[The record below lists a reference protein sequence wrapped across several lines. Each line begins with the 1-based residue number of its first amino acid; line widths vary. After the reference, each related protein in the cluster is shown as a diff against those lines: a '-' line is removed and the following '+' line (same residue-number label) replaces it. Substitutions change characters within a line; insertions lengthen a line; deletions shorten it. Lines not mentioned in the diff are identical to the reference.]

1 MIGPRGDHQRTTAGQ
16 IVYTPAMSLDS
27 EMKARTINGVNPATG
42 ASLLPVTCTTPG
54 ELKATVA
61 RARTASGEW
70 AATSFEDRAA
80 ALRSFCKSL
89 SSAEVIEELASTM
102 TSEMGKPL
110 EQARGELRS
119 VGPRMEGLIDRA
131 RQACVDEETNEGQ
144 ISVTVQW
151 RPMGVAAVIAPW
163 NYPVSTPNNLIVSA
177 LLTGNSVVFKPS
189 EVTPRTGALYYELLR
204 AALPAGVCGLV
215 QGEGDIGAALVASD
229 VDIVAFTGSVST
241 GQRIMKAAADRMC
254 RLVLEL
260 GGKDPMIVMRG
271 ADLHAAAAHAVRES
285 VRNSG
290 QVCVAV
296 ERVFV
301 DEAIHDKFM
310 DLVRD
315 EVAKVT
321 VGDPRTEGITMGPM
335 SSAQQRNLVLEH
347 LDDARARGGIF
358 VHEHKTWEPG
368 HFLSPA
374 VVTGVTEEMRLA
386 REETFGPVVAVS
398 TFHDVEDALG
408 RANAS
413 PFGLGASVWGGE
425 NDDPEGVADRVNAGM
440 VGINRGLSAAAGAPW
455 VGWKQSG
462 LGYTRSVA
470 GMRTFLQPRT
480 KTRKIGA

>member
-1 MIGPRGDHQRTTAGQ
+1 
-16 IVYTPAMSLDS
+16 MSPDR
-27 EMKARTINGVNPATG
+27 EMNARTIHSVDPATG
-42 ASLLPVTCTTPG
+42 AALPPVPCTSLN
-54 ELKATVA
+54 ELEASVA
-61 RARTASGEW
+61 RARAAAGAW
-70 AATSFEDRAA
+70 ATTDFEARAD
-80 ALRSFCKSL
+80 ALRSFGESL
-89 SSAEVIEELASTM
+89 AAPDVLEEIASTM
-102 TSEMGKPL
+102 TAEMGKPL

-119 VGPRMEGLIDRA
+119 VAPRMEGLIDRA
-131 RQACVDEETNEGQ
+131 RQACVDEVSTEGGLE
-144 ISVTVQW
+144 VTVQW

-177 LLTGNSVVFKPS
+177 LLTGNSIVFKPS
-189 EVTPRTGALYYELLR
+189 EVTPRTGARYHDLLR
-204 AALPAGVCGLV
+204 AQLPAGVCELV
-215 QGEGDIGAALVASD
+215 QGEGDIGAALVASE
-229 VDIVAFTGSVST
+229 VDIIAFTGSVST

-271 ADLHAAAAHAVRES
+271 ADLHAAAGHAVRES

-301 DEAIHDKFM
+301 DEAVHDEFM
-310 DLVRD
+310 AIVRE

-321 VGDPRTEGITMGPM
+321 VGDPRTEGVTMGPM
-335 SSAQQRNLVLEH
+335 SSDAQRRLVLEH
-347 LDDARARGGIF
+347 LDDARARGGVF
-358 VHEHKTWEPG
+358 VQEPKTWDPG
-368 HFLSPA
+368 YFLSPA
-374 VVTGVTEEMRLA
+374 VVTGVTEDMRLA

-398 TFHDVEDALG
+398 TFRDVEDALG

-413 PFGLGASVWGGE
+413 VYGLGASVWGGDG
-425 NDDPEGVADRVNAGM
+425 DDPEGVADRVNAGM

-480 KTRKIGA
+480 KTRKIEG